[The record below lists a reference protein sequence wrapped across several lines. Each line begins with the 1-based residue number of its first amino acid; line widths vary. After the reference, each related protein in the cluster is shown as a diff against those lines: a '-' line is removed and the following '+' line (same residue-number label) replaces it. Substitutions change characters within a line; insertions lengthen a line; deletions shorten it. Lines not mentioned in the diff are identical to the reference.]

1 MAGYISW
8 SPIRRLMKHN
18 GALIVARDAVE
29 TSYSQLNTSNKRVC
43 VVFLNNTLFKFLF
56 FLS

>member
-1 MAGYISW
+1 MGGYISW

-18 GALIVARDAVE
+18 RERKLLEA

-43 VVFLNNTLFKFLF
+43 VVFLNNTLFKFFF